1 MDYKSDF
8 CLVEWLLLRP
18 VLRLNVIINT
28 TSSVTTMRY
37 INALVDL
44 YSHDSSLSYW
54 NFFLYHVSVQVFSN
68 SDEAPINKKLPKEL
82 LLR

>member
-1 MDYKSDF
+1 
-8 CLVEWLLLRP
+8 
-18 VLRLNVIINT
+18 
-28 TSSVTTMRY
+28 MRY